1 MQRLSNCRLTENL
14 RRLDLKNNMTNN
26 MKNIIEIRSDLKNW
40 KEYAPVPSAESIS
53 IGQNKEIEKIDK
65 LDANESVYGQSPLV
79 AKKLSVFK
87 GYQYYPDPE
96 YKTLRKEIG
105 KYANVDMDSIFVS
118 NGGDEIIDLFLR
130 LILNVGD
137 EVIDCPPTFSSYS
150 LSTVLNRGIVR
161 VVKRKVD
168 FSLDMNVLFKSINK
182 KTKVIFV
189 CNPNNPTG
197 NITPLGDI
205 EKILET
211 GVLVCVDE
219 AYIEFGGESSV
230 SLLDRYEN
238 LVVIRSFS
246 KWAGIA
252 GMRLGY
258 GLMSKYLVNQLMKI
272 KSPYNVNYA
281 AVIAGIESLKDTK
294 YREETIRKVITKRKM
309 LTDEIN
315 RMKLY
320 KVFPSGGNFI
330 GIQATGDQL
339 IKIKMSCNKK
349 GFSLRFYTSE
359 ILGNFVRI
367 TVGTASQNKDII
379 SILRQSI

>member
-1 MQRLSNCRLTENL
+1 
-14 RRLDLKNNMTNN
+14 
-26 MKNIIEIRSDLKNW
+26 MKDIIEIRNDLKNW
-40 KEYAPVPSAESIS
+40 KEYAPVPSAESIA

-65 LDANESVYGQSPLV
+65 LDANESVYGPSPLV

-105 KYANVDMDSIFVS
+105 KYANVDIDSIFVS
-118 NGGDEIIDLFLR
+118 NGGDEVIDVLLR
-130 LILNVGD
+130 LMLNVGD

-161 VVKRKVD
+161 VVKRKID
-168 FSLDMNVLFKSINK
+168 FSLDMNVILRSISK
-182 KTKVIFV
+182 KTKVVFV

-197 NITPLGDI
+197 SITPLSEI
-205 EKILET
+205 RKILET

-230 SLLDRYEN
+230 SLLRRYEN

-252 GMRLGY
+252 GLRLGY

-281 AVIAGIESLKDTK
+281 AVIAGIESLKDFK
-294 YREETIRKVITKRKM
+294 FRKGTIRKGIIKREK
-309 LTDEIN
+309 LEDEIN
-315 RMKLY
+315 RMKRY

-330 GIQATGDQL
+330 GIQATEDQL
-339 IKIKMSCNKK
+339 AKIKMICKEK
-349 GFSLRFYTSE
+349 GYSLRYYTSE
-359 ILGNFVRI
+359 VLDNFIRI

-379 SILRQSI
+379 SILKQSI